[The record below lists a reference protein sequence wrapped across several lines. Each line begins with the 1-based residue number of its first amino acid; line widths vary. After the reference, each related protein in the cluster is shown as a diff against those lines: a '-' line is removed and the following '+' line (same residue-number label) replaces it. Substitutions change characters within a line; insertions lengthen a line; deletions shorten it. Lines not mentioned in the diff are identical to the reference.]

1 MSEIIATPPDFLSD
15 GAKKKYRSIAKALQ
29 EKGKWE
35 NGDEFALSALFANYQ
50 HWVDAE
56 EKIKTNADLCFTTA
70 SGYRQQIPEV
80 SIANNAMKLMLT
92 FIKEFGLTPKERAKL
107 QEMIFSDSDDELESM
122 VVK

>member
-1 MSEIIATPPDFLSD
+1 MNEIIAIPPEFLSD
-15 GAKKKYRSIAKALQ
+15 ETKVKFYCVANTLH

-35 NGDEFALSALFANYQ
+35 NGDELALSALFANYQ

-56 EKIKTNADLCFTTA
+56 IKIRDNKDMCFTTD

-107 QEMIFSDSDDELESM
+107 QEMLFNDGDDDMEGM